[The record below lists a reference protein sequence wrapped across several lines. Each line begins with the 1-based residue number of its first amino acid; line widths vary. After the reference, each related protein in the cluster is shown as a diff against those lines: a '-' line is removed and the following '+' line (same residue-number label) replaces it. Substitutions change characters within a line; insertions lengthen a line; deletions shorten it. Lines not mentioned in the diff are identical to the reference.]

1 MASGG
6 GDAMRL
12 QGKRVVV
19 TGAAGGIGRAFC
31 TALGKEGARLVCL
44 DRDVAGLRE
53 VVEGLVD
60 GGVEA
65 IQLACDASDWAAVEA
80 AAGIA
85 VEKLGGIDVCVA
97 NAGGA
102 SGGQDA
108 IPFLDITP
116 TQWQAMVD
124 RNLGTAFN
132 TGLSFARKIA
142 ASGGGSIVFVTSQ
155 LAQVVRPGLAHYAA
169 AKGGVHQLMR
179 GMALDLIP
187 HRVRV
192 NAIAP
197 GPIRHERN
205 RAWFDRPAV
214 KVEMLK
220 YLPMGRTGMPEELA
234 GALIYLASDESSF
247 TTGTTITVDGGYT
260 LV

>member
-1 MASGG
+1 
-6 GDAMRL
+6 MRL
-12 QGKRVVV
+12 QGSRVVV

-31 TALGKEGARLVCL
+31 IALGREGARLACL
-44 DRDVAGLRE
+44 DRDPDGLRA
-53 VVEGLVD
+53 VVEELVD
-60 GGVEA
+60 HGVEA
-65 IQLACDASDWAAVEA
+65 FQLACDASDWAAVEDA
-80 AAGIA
+80 AAA
-85 VEKLGGIDVCVA
+85 TAEKLGGVDVCVA

-108 IPFLDITP
+108 VPFLEMTQ
-116 TQWQAMVD
+116 TQWQAMMD
-124 RNLGTAFN
+124 RNLSTAFN
-132 TGLSFARKIA
+132 TGQLFARRIA
-142 ASGGGSIVFVTSQ
+142 ATGGGSIIFVTSQ
-155 LAQVVRPGLAHYAA
+155 LAEVVRPGLAHYAA

-187 HRVRV
+187 HRIRV

-205 RAWFDRPAV
+205 RAWFDRPEV
-214 KVEMLK
+214 KAEMLK
-220 YLPMGRTGMPEELA
+220 YLPMGRTGTPDELT
-234 GALIYLASDESSF
+234 GALVYLASEDSSF

>member
-1 MASGG
+1 V
-6 GDAMRL
+6 RL
-12 QGKRVVV
+12 QERRIAV

-31 TALGKEGARLVCL
+31 IGLGREGARLACL
-44 DRDVAGLRE
+44 DRDADGL
-53 VVEGLVD
+53 GALVD
-60 GGVEA
+60 ELGEQGVEA
-65 IQLACDASDWAAVEA
+65 HALACDASDWAAVENA
-80 AAGIA
+80 AAAA
-85 VEKLGGIDVCVA
+85 VERLGGIDVCVA

-108 IPFLDITP
+108 VPFLEMTP
-116 TQWQAMVD
+116 AQWQTMVD

-132 TGLSFARKIA
+132 TGQLFARRIA

-155 LAQVVRPGLAHYAA
+155 LAEVVRPGLTHYAA

-205 RAWFDRPAV
+205 RGWFDRAEV
-214 KVEMLK
+214 KAEMLK
-220 YLPMGRTGMPEELA
+220 YLPMGRTGTPEELV
-234 GALIYLASDESSF
+234 GALVYLASEESSF